1 MQQQNNEIIRNLE
14 HQKTD
19 MQQQINEILQQNH
32 KILSILSK
40 TQKNQEDLGSDIS
53 VETN

>member
-14 HQKTD
+14 QQKTD
-19 MQQQINEILQQNH
+19 MH